1 MGINDDKYASYKPQ
15 ISLGHCMP
23 MLLIPNLCPTAWTS
37 DASTDN
43 GFRLFNSFHNAFG
56 AAVKRFLSTIDAP
69 YAAPAPA
76 TNAVP
81 VFTTAF
87 LVALPKAPPVAVA
100 KETPATYVANLT
112 GVCNFA
118 MTDSTWS
125 SSISNENGEGWSY
138 LMWYDFEERKESIEL
153 SFA

>member
-1 MGINDDKYASYKPQ
+1 M
-15 ISLGHCMP
+15 
-23 MLLIPNLCPTAWTS
+23 
-37 DASTDN
+37 
-43 GFRLFNSFHNAFG
+43 FNSFHNAFG
-56 AAVKRFLSTIDAP
+56 AAVKRFLSTREAP

-76 TNAVP
+76 TKAVP

-100 KETPATYVANLT
+100 KETPATYVAILT

-125 SSISNENGEGWSY
+125 SSISNENGEG
-138 LMWYDFEERKESIEL
+138 
-153 SFA
+153 